1 MKKVP
6 VCHFLYLKWETVVLG
21 YRLRKHGRNCNSREE
36 PSTEIRCKRREKH
49 TLAMSAS
56 RCRFGITPEK

>member
-6 VCHFLYLKWETVVLG
+6 VSHFLYLKWETVVLG
-21 YRLRKHGRNCNSREE
+21 YRLRKHGRNCNSMEE
-36 PSTEIRCKRREKH
+36 PSTEITGKRRGKQ
-49 TLAMSAS
+49 TLDMSAS